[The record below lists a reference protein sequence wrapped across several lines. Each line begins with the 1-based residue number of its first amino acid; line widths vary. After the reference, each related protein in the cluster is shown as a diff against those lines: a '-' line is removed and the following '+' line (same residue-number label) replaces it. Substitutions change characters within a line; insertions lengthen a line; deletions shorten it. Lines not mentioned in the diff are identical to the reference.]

1 MIDLMNINYA
11 PNIDEVSQY
20 IENPLFDHFYQ
31 YMLEEYRAICKI
43 EYSKDTWA
51 PGWNIKLRKSG
62 KSLCVIY
69 PRKYY
74 FTVLV
79 VIGQKEKE
87 SAENLLPHMS
97 QEIQNIYRATKY
109 GNGQRWL
116 MIDLKNNDR
125 LFQDTLAL
133 IRIRRESK

>member
-1 MIDLMNINYA
+1 MIDLMNINYT
-11 PNIDEVSQY
+11 PDIDEISQY

-31 YMLEEYRAICKI
+31 YMLEEYRALCKI
-43 EYSKDTWA
+43 EYSKDVWS

-87 SAENLLPHMS
+87 AAENLLPHMS
-97 QEIQNIYRATKY
+97 QEIQNIYRETKY

-116 MIDLKNNDR
+116 MIDLKNNDC
-125 LFQDTLAL
+125 LFQDTLKL